1 VQLVSNKKTSNKEKN
16 NEGNNETNLEEV
28 LNYYILIF
36 GEKDPLL
43 TAYKRGKNEIVVEK
57 LWFTFSD
64 NDDGYDYRSGYSL
77 KHQAAYRIKIDP
89 RQNAIQA
96 ALLLHE
102 ELLNSRTS
110 AYVVNYLDTDY
121 FTEEFVKNRLGQLD
135 QMKAKMEEIRNVIE
149 LGGSVAF
156 EPIDWLL
163 SFNEFIETGNP
174 TSLAFSL
181 IPVIPGGVSKITKTI
196 PDFRKVN
203 FNAWFDTISL
213 GELENFFKNPINKE
227 TVMRNL
233 RLPGGYHEWLP
244 VSEALKFKEWGVTA
258 EQIKTWRTKTSDIKF
273 VNPSGIHGG
282 SVGSRAHKEIISLV
296 KQANDFKEF
305 KGLLQEWAKKRLP
318 NGINDLPTGLR

>member
-1 VQLVSNKKTSNKEKN
+1 VLLVGNKKTSNKEKN
-16 NEGNNETNLEEV
+16 NKDNNETNLEEV

-36 GEKDPLL
+36 GENDPLL
-43 TAYKRGKNEIVVEK
+43 TAYKRGNNEIVVEK
-57 LWFTFSD
+57 MWFNFSD
-64 NDDGYDYRSGYSL
+64 NDDGYRYRSGYSL

-102 ELLNSRTS
+102 ELLDSRTS
-110 AYVVNYLDTDY
+110 AYVVNHLDTNY

-135 QMKAKMEEIRNVIE
+135 QMKEKMEEVRNVIE

-213 GELENFFKNPINKE
+213 GELENFLKNKKNQEIIRN
-227 TVMRNL
+227 NL

-244 VSEALKFKEWGVTA
+244 VSEVLKFKEWGVTA
-258 EQIKTWRTKTSDIKF
+258 EQIKTWRTKTSEVKF
-273 VNPSGIHGG
+273 VNPSGKHRG
-282 SVGSRAHKEIISLV
+282 SVGSRAHQEIISLV
-296 KQANDFKEF
+296 KKANSFNEYKS
-305 KGLLQEWAKKRLP
+305 LLHEWAKKRLP
-318 NGINDLPTGLR
+318 NGINDLPVGLR